1 MPVELHGRQSAQHPP
16 QHLNDEQLLE
26 AYFFSADTAHL
37 SACAHCLARFDEL
50 THVMEQVRHDAARE
64 ADAVFTPDRLHD
76 QRDRVMRRL
85 ERQGQS
91 AEVLRFPNRFG
102 SRQAANRLLGPA
114 RRWVAGAAAAGL
126 VAGVFLGFAVDRQV
140 NAPPAGA
147 RNPVLLATSGNRQYA
162 SAQDEQML
170 GEIEDVLAGPTR
182 RVSELRALDDMT
194 MPPDLQEASFIPR

>member
-1 MPVELHGRQSAQHPP
+1 MSVDYRIK
-16 QHLNDEQLLE
+16 HLNDEQLLE
-26 AYFFSADTAHL
+26 AYFLSADSAHL
-37 SACAHCLARFDEL
+37 STCAECLLRFDE
-50 THVMEQVRHDAARE
+50 VASAMEQARHDAARE

-102 SRQAANRLLGPA
+102 SQRAAHRLFGPA
-114 RRWVAGAAAAGL
+114 RRWVAGAAVAGL

-140 NAPPAGA
+140 NTPAAGA

-170 GEIEDVLAGPTR
+170 GEIEDVLTGPTR